1 MMKTISIL
9 IPTYNEEENIT
20 LAYQRVTSVMKG
32 LVSKYNYEIVFID
45 NGSTDKSRDMIREL
59 CKEDRRVKAIFNAK
73 NFGQSRSHFYG
84 LTQMTGDAVVLVH
97 ADLQNPPELIP
108 KFVEKWENGA
118 KVVIGIKNKSRE
130 NGIVYFVRGIYYKL
144 MKHMSEVEQIEHFT
158 DFELLDQSFIQVL
171 KTIDDPLPYLRG
183 IVSEMGFG
191 MEKIYYTQ
199 DKRTHGKSHANFFK
213 LYDFAMLG
221 ITSYSKALMRM
232 STFVGIGLGGICTL
246 VAFVTFIKKLLN
258 WDSFS
263 AGAAAT
269 VIGIFFLGAV
279 QLFFLGILGEYILSI
294 NARVI
299 RRPLVIEER
308 RINFEKNEG
317 SDSD

>member
-1 MMKTISIL
+1 M
-9 IPTYNEEENIT
+9 NDEE
-20 LAYQRVTSVMKG
+20 L
-32 LVSKYNYEIVFID
+32 
-45 NGSTDKSRDMIREL
+45 KSEQNKKI
-59 CKEDRRVKAIFNAK
+59 KAIFNAK
-73 NFGQSRSHFYG
+73 NFGYSRSHFYG

>member
-73 NFGQSRSHFYG
+73 NFGYSRSHFYG

-144 MKHMSEVEQIEHFT
+144 MKHMSEVEQIEHYE
-158 DFELLDQSFIQVL
+158 D
-171 KTIDDPLPYLRG
+171 R
-183 IVSEMGFG
+183 
-191 MEKIYYTQ
+191 
-199 DKRTHGKSHANFFK
+199 
-213 LYDFAMLG
+213 
-221 ITSYSKALMRM
+221 
-232 STFVGIGLGGICTL
+232 
-246 VAFVTFIKKLLN
+246 
-258 WDSFS
+258 
-263 AGAAAT
+263 
-269 VIGIFFLGAV
+269 
-279 QLFFLGILGEYILSI
+279 
-294 NARVI
+294 
-299 RRPLVIEER
+299 
-308 RINFEKNEG
+308 
-317 SDSD
+317 

>member
-9 IPTYNEEENIT
+9 ILTYDEEENIT

-73 NFGQSRSHFYG
+73 NFGYSRSHFYG

>member
-1 MMKTISIL
+1 MKTISIL

-73 NFGQSRSHFYG
+73 NFGYSRSHFYG

-308 RINFEKNEG
+308 WINFEKNEG

>member
-9 IPTYNEEENIT
+9 IPTYNEEENIA
-20 LAYQRVTSVMKG
+20 LAYQRITSVMRG
-32 LVSKYNYEIVFID
+32 LISKYNYEIVFID

-73 NFGQSRSHFYG
+73 NFGYSRSHFYG

-232 STFVGIGLGGICTL
+232 STFVGVGLGGICTL

>member
-9 IPTYNEEENIT
+9 IPTNNEEENIT

-73 NFGQSRSHFYG
+73 NFGYSRSHFYG

-191 MEKIYYTQ
+191 ME
-199 DKRTHGKSHANFFK
+199 
-213 LYDFAMLG
+213 
-221 ITSYSKALMRM
+221 
-232 STFVGIGLGGICTL
+232 
-246 VAFVTFIKKLLN
+246 
-258 WDSFS
+258 
-263 AGAAAT
+263 
-269 VIGIFFLGAV
+269 
-279 QLFFLGILGEYILSI
+279 
-294 NARVI
+294 
-299 RRPLVIEER
+299 
-308 RINFEKNEG
+308 
-317 SDSD
+317 